1 MMIIMMITIQ
11 VILEE
16 HNRLR
21 QGLAN
26 GKVVIIIQLL
36 ESPIPAE
43 LLLSIMVKNGQN
55 GQNCL
60 KWSKMIPNGPKGSK
74 MVKMVK
80 MVKIAIN
87 GQNRPK
93 WSKMVQYGPKW
104 SKMVKNGLNVSKIV

>member
-1 MMIIMMITIQ
+1 MITIQ

-60 KWSKMIPNGPKGSK
+60 KWSKMVPNC
-74 MVKMVK
+74 
-80 MVKIAIN
+80 
-87 GQNRPK
+87 PK
-93 WSKMVQYGPKW
+93 WSKMVNNGQNGKIAKNVQSGLKW
-104 SKMVKNGLNVSKIV
+104 SKMVHNGENRSKWSKMV